1 MQPLFGPRRK
11 DPKEDGK
18 DSQDIDPPDS
28 GTTMRIRLQPWRE
41 QQIDLPEWPTHS
53 PSAATAPELSE
64 RDTARMLKTL
74 LGNLDGM
81 VYRSR
86 LDADWTMEF
95 VSEGCVRLTGYD
107 PGDLLLNNRISYE
120 SITHGQD
127 RARVRR
133 AIHAALAQG
142 KRFDV
147 EYRIQH
153 ADGSVRWV
161 WERGVGLFDSDGSV
175 IALEGIIQDIT
186 ERELSSQ
193 SLREAERR
201 YHSLFDNAIEGIFR
215 TTPEGR
221 YLDANPALAR
231 IYGFDSIDELIE
243 SLHDIRRQLYVDP
256 ARREEFMSV
265 IRVRGSVAGFESE
278 VYRKDGSTIWI
289 SENARAVFD
298 PPGTVAHYE
307 GTVEDITERKHYQA
321 RIEQQANHDELTGLA
336 NRSLLKDRLQ
346 QSILTAA
353 SYGTRLAVAFVD
365 LDRFKFIND
374 SLGHQVGDQL
384 LKEMSSRLKSCV
396 REWDTVA
403 RLGGDEFVLLLN
415 GTTSADSVQIAV
427 ERMLS
432 VVGEPWTTAQGE
444 FQVTSSIGVAM
455 YPDDGTDAETLL
467 KHADAAMYRAKENGR
482 NSFQFFTAE
491 FNAQMTERL
500 ELESK
505 LRRALEREQ
514 LLLHFQPRV
523 DLTSGRV
530 ISAEALLRW
539 QIPGEAM
546 IPPARFI
553 PLAEETGLIVTI
565 GRWVLQAACAQ
576 NKAWQDAGLPHLAIS
591 VNVSARQFLQEN
603 FVDVVAEVLRDTGL
617 EARYLELEITESMVM
632 HDAQRLMEMLDQ
644 LKELGVQIALDDFGT
659 GYSSLSYLKRFAV
672 DRLKIDRS
680 FVKDVTTNAD
690 DAAIVRTIIALGH
703 NLGLKVI
710 AEGVETQEQLAFLR
724 RNLCDEMQGYFF
736 SPPLESATFRA
747 LLTSI

>member
-1 MQPLFGPRRK
+1 MKSLSRTRK
-11 DPKEDGK
+11 EAQVDAKE
-18 DSQDIDPPDS
+18 SSALDPPDG
-28 GTTMRIRLQPWRE
+28 GTTVRMRLQPWRS
-41 QQIDLPEWPTHS
+41 DDAPPPAS
-53 PSAATAPELSE
+53 PHPAPPSQSPELAE
-64 RDTARMLKTL
+64 GDIARMLKTL

-86 LDADWTMEF
+86 IDPDWTMEF
-95 VSEGCVRLTGYD
+95 VSEGCVRVTGYE

-127 RARVRR
+127 RERVRR
-133 AIHAALAQG
+133 AIYVALTQG

-147 EYRIQH
+147 EYRIHH
-153 ADGSVRWV
+153 ADSSVRWV
-161 WERGVGLFDSDGSV
+161 WERGVGLFDADGSV
-175 IALEGIIQDIT
+175 IAIEGIIQDIT

-215 TTPEGR
+215 TSPAGK

-231 IYGFDSIDELIE
+231 IYGFDSIEDLMA
-243 SLHDIRRQLYVDP
+243 SLGDIRRQLYVDP
-256 ARREEFMSV
+256 GRREEFMSV

-298 PPGTVAHYE
+298 AAGNVQHYE
-307 GTVEDITERKHYQA
+307 GTVEDITERKRYQA
-321 RIEQQANHDELTGLA
+321 RIEQQANYDELTGLA
-336 NRSLLKDRLQ
+336 NRALLKDRLQ

-353 SYGTRLAVAFVD
+353 TYGTNLAVAFVD
-365 LDRFKFIND
+365 LDRFKYIND

-384 LKEMSSRLKSCV
+384 LKEMAARLKSCV

-403 RLGGDEFVLLLN
+403 RLGGDEFVLLFN
-415 GTTSADSVQIAV
+415 GTTGSESVQQAV
-427 ERMLS
+427 ERMLT
-432 VVGEPWTTAQGE
+432 VVAQPWATSQGE
-444 FQVTSSIGVAM
+444 FQITSSIGVAV
-455 YPDDGTDAETLL
+455 YPNDGADAETLL
-467 KHADAAMYRAKENGR
+467 KHADAAMYRAKDMGR
-482 NSFQFFTAE
+482 NAFQFFTAE
-491 FNAQMTERL
+491 FNAQMTARL
-500 ELESK
+500 ELEGK

-523 DLTSGRV
+523 DLTSGRLLG
-530 ISAEALLRW
+530 AEALLRW
-539 QIPGEAM
+539 QIPGEPM
-546 IPPARFI
+546 ILPSRFI

-576 NKAWQDAGLPHLAIS
+576 NKAWQDAGLPPIAIS
-591 VNVSARQFLQEN
+591 VNVSTRQFMQDS
-603 FVDVVAEVLRDTGL
+603 FVDVVAEVLRETGL
-617 EARYLELEITESMVM
+617 EPQYLELEITESMVM
-632 HDAQRLMEMLDQ
+632 HDAERLMEMLDQ
-644 LKELGVQIALDDFGT
+644 LKALGIQIALDDFGT
-659 GYSSLSYLKRFAV
+659 GYSSLNYLKRFAV

-680 FVKDVTTNAD
+680 FVKDVTVNAD

-710 AEGVETQEQLAFLR
+710 AEGVETQAQLAFLR

-736 SPPLESATFRA
+736 SAPLGAGQFET
-747 LLTSI
+747 LLRSV